1 MQPILEMR
9 QITKRFPGV
18 LASDKVNISL
28 FPGEILA
35 IIGEN
40 GAGKSTLMNI
50 LFGLYQP
57 DEGQIFIKGEP
68 VKMLNPNQ
76 AILKGIGMVHQ
87 HFMLVNP
94 FTVAEN
100 IVLGAEP
107 RRGPLLDIAQAR
119 RNVAEVSERYGLRVK
134 PDAKIEDLPVGV
146 QQRVEIL
153 KILYRGAEIIVLD
166 EPTAVLNPQE
176 IKELYTIMQNL
187 TAQGKSIIF
196 ITHKLNEVM
205 AISQR
210 ITVMRRGKVMGTLV
224 TKDTTP
230 PELANLMVGR
240 QVLLQVSKPA
250 AKLGKTILELKDL
263 VARDIGGE
271 KVLDKISLD
280 IKAGEILGI
289 AGVEGNGQTE
299 LVEVLTGLWRAA
311 SGSVRLNGVD
321 ITNFTARQIK
331 ESKVGHIPEDRQKRG
346 LELDFTVKENLILGF
361 HYRPPFARSGFLDAE
376 QITSH
381 ANRLI
386 EEFDIRTPSSETN
399 TRSLSG
405 GNQQKVIIAREMHQ
419 EPDLLI
425 ASQPSRGVDIGA
437 IEFIHRRLVEHR
449 NAGKAV
455 LLVSPEL
462 SEILS
467 LSDRVAV
474 IYEGRIMGIVMSNA
488 VTEEQIGLMMAG
500 IVPEN
505 MQPAGEGRPDHGRQ

>member
-1 MQPILEMR
+1 MHPILEMR
-9 QITKRFPGV
+9 RITKRFPGV
-18 LASDKVNISL
+18 LASDNVNIDL
-28 FPGEILA
+28 YPGEILA

-57 DEGQIFIKGEP
+57 DEGQVLIKGEP
-68 VKMLNPNQ
+68 VQILNPNQ
-76 AILKGIGMVHQ
+76 AIAQGIGMVHQ

-94 FTVAEN
+94 FTVAES

-107 RRGPLLDIAQAR
+107 RRGLLLDINKARQA
-119 RNVAEVSERYGLRVK
+119 VVDVSERYGLRVK
-134 PDAKIEDLPVGV
+134 PDARIDELPVGI

-176 IKELYTIMQNL
+176 IKELYVIMQNL

-205 AISQR
+205 AVSQR
-210 ITVMRRGKVMGTLV
+210 ITVMRRGKVIGTV
-224 TKDTTP
+224 ATKDTSP
-230 PELANLMVGR
+230 PELANMMVGR
-240 QVLLQVSKPA
+240 KVLLSVEKNE
-250 AKLGKTILELKDL
+250 AKFGDTILEVKDL
-263 VARDIGGE
+263 VARDITGE
-271 KVLDKISLD
+271 KVLDNVSLN
-280 IKAGEILGI
+280 IRSGEILGI

-299 LVEVLTGLWRAA
+299 LVEVLTGLARSA
-311 SGSVRLNGVD
+311 SGTVRLNGVE

-331 ESKVGHIPEDRQKRG
+331 EHKMGHIPEDRQKRG
-346 LELDFTVKENLILGF
+346 LELDFSIKENLIFGF
-361 HYRPPFARSGFLDAE
+361 HYQPPFALKGVLQE
-376 QITSH
+376 QVISEH
-381 ANRLI
+381 ADKLI
-386 EEFDIRTPSSETN
+386 ALFDVRTPNAETN
-399 TRSLSG
+399 ARALSG

-449 NAGKAV
+449 DAGKAV

-462 SEILS
+462 SEVLS

-474 IYEGRIMGIVMSNA
+474 IYEGKIMGIVNSNE
-488 VTEEQIGLMMAG
+488 VTEEELGLMMAG
-500 IVPEN
+500 IKSN
-505 MQPAGEGRPDHGRQ
+505 GAATNGQGGAGNGRQ

>member
-18 LASDKVNISL
+18 LASDNVNISL
-28 FPGEILA
+28 YPGEILA

-57 DEGQIFIKGEP
+57 DEGQILIKGEP
-68 VKMLNPNQ
+68 VKILNPNQ
-76 AILKGIGMVHQ
+76 AIAQGIGMVHQ

-107 RRGPLLDIAQAR
+107 RQGVFLDINKAR
-119 RNVAEVSERYGLRVK
+119 RAVTEVSERYGLRVK
-134 PDAKIEDLPVGV
+134 PDATIEELPVGV

-176 IKELYTIMQNL
+176 IRELYAIMRNL

-196 ITHKLNEVM
+196 ISHKLNEVM
-205 AISQR
+205 ATSQR
-210 ITVMRRGKVMGTLV
+210 VTVMRRGKVMGTV
-224 TKDTTP
+224 STKDTSP
-230 PELANLMVGR
+230 AELANLMVGR
-240 QVLLQVSKPA
+240 HVLLQVDKQPTTV
-250 AKLGKTILELKDL
+250 GKAVLTVANL
-263 VARDIGGE
+263 VAKDTTGE
-271 KVLDKISLD
+271 KLLDQVSFEIR
-280 IKAGEILGI
+280 AGEILGV

-299 LVEVLTGLWRAA
+299 LVEVLTGLRRAS
-311 SGSVRLNGVD
+311 SGTMHLSGLD
-321 ITNFTARQIK
+321 ITQFTARQIK

-346 LELDFTVKENLILGF
+346 LELDFSVKENLIFGF
-361 HYRPPFARSGFLDAE
+361 HYKPPFAEHGFLNQEVMAR
-376 QITSH
+376 H
-381 ANRLI
+381 ADKMI
-386 EEFDIRTPSSETN
+386 AEFDIRTPHAETMV
-399 TRSLSG
+399 RSLSG

-419 EPDLLI
+419 NPDLLI

-437 IEFIHRRLVEHR
+437 IEFIHRRIVAHR
-449 NAGKAV
+449 DAGKAV
-455 LLVSPEL
+455 LLISPEL
-462 SEILS
+462 SEVLS

-474 IYEGRIMGIVMSNA
+474 MYEGKIMGIMNSNE
-488 VTEEQIGLMMAG
+488 VTEEDLGLMMAG
-500 IVPEN
+500 I
-505 MQPAGEGRPDHGRQ
+505 QPKTQNHQEERRPADGK

>member
-18 LASDKVNISL
+18 LASDNVSISL
-28 FPGEILA
+28 YPGEILA

-68 VKMLNPNQ
+68 VKILNPNH
-76 AILKGIGMVHQ
+76 AIAQGIGMVHQ

-107 RRGPLLDIAQAR
+107 RQGVFLDLAKAR
-119 RNVAEVSERYGLRVK
+119 RSVSEVSQRYGLRVK
-134 PDAKIEDLPVGV
+134 PDATIEELPVGV

-176 IKELYTIMQNL
+176 IRELYSIMQNL

-196 ITHKLNEVM
+196 ISHKLNEVM
-205 AISQR
+205 ATSQR
-210 ITVMRRGKVMGTLV
+210 VTVMRRGKVMGTV
-224 TKDTTP
+224 ETKNTSP
-230 PELANLMVGR
+230 AELANLMVGR
-240 QVLLQVSKPA
+240 HVLLQVEKQA
-250 AKLGKTILELKDL
+250 ATLGDAVLTVKDL
-263 VARDIGGE
+263 VTKDETGE
-271 KVLDKISLD
+271 KLLDNVSFTIR
-280 IKAGEILGI
+280 AGEILGV

-299 LVEVLTGLWRAA
+299 LVEVLTGLRRAS
-311 SGSVRLNGVD
+311 SGSVRLGATEV
-321 ITNFTARQIK
+321 TQFTARQIK
-331 ESKVGHIPEDRQKRG
+331 EHKVGHIPEDRQKRG
-346 LELDFTVKENLILGF
+346 LELDFSVEENLIFGF
-361 HYRPPFARSGFLDAE
+361 HYRPPFAEHGLLNLSA
-376 QITSH
+376 IANH
-381 ANRLI
+381 ANKMI
-386 EEFDIRTPSSETN
+386 EEFDIRTPHAETMV
-399 TRSLSG
+399 RSLSG

-419 EPDLLI
+419 NPDLLI

-437 IEFIHRRLVEHR
+437 IEFIHRRIVAHR
-449 NAGKAV
+449 DAGKAV

-462 SEILS
+462 SEVLS

-474 IYEGRIMGIVMSNA
+474 MYEGQIMGIMNSRE
-488 VTEEQIGLMMAG
+488 VTEEDLGLMMAG
-500 IVPEN
+500 IRPEP
-505 MQPAGEGRPDHGRQ
+505 QHQLDERRPIDDK

>member
-1 MQPILEMR
+1 
-9 QITKRFPGV
+9 
-18 LASDKVNISL
+18 
-28 FPGEILA
+28 
-35 IIGEN
+35 
-40 GAGKSTLMNI
+40 
-50 LFGLYQP
+50 
-57 DEGQIFIKGEP
+57 
-68 VKMLNPNQ
+68 
-76 AILKGIGMVHQ
+76 
-87 HFMLVNP
+87 
-94 FTVAEN
+94 
-100 IVLGAEP
+100 
-107 RRGPLLDIAQAR
+107 
-119 RNVAEVSERYGLRVK
+119 
-134 PDAKIEDLPVGV
+134 
-146 QQRVEIL
+146 
-153 KILYRGAEIIVLD
+153 
-166 EPTAVLNPQE
+166 
-176 IKELYTIMQNL
+176 
-187 TAQGKSIIF
+187 
-196 ITHKLNEVM
+196 
-205 AISQR
+205 
-210 ITVMRRGKVMGTLV
+210 
-224 TKDTTP
+224 
-230 PELANLMVGR
+230 MVGR
-240 QVLLQVSKPA
+240 HVLLQVSKPA
-250 AKLGKTILELKDL
+250 AKLGRTILEVKDL
-263 VARDIGGE
+263 VARDVSGE
-271 KVLDKISLD
+271 KVLDNINFH
-280 IKAGEILGI
+280 IKSGEILGI

-311 SGSVRLNGVD
+311 SGSVRLNGAD

-346 LELDFTVKENLILGF
+346 LELDFTVKENLIFGF

-376 QITSH
+376 LITSH

-386 EEFDIRTPSSETN
+386 EEFDIRTPNAETN

-500 IVPEN
+500 IMPED
-505 MQPAGEGRPDHGRQ
+505 MQQAGEGRPGHDGQ

>member
-18 LASDKVNISL
+18 LASDSVNISL
-28 FPGEILA
+28 YPGEILA

-68 VKMLNPNQ
+68 VKILNPNQ
-76 AILKGIGMVHQ
+76 AIAQGIGMVHQ

-107 RRGPLLDIAQAR
+107 RQGILLDIDKAR
-119 RNVAEVSERYGLRVK
+119 KAVSEVSHRHGLRVK
-134 PDAKIEDLPVGV
+134 PDATIAELPVGV

-176 IKELYTIMQNL
+176 IRELYAIMQNL
-187 TAQGKSIIF
+187 TSQGKSIIF
-196 ITHKLNEVM
+196 ISHKLNEVM
-205 AISQR
+205 ATSQR
-210 ITVMRRGKVMGTLV
+210 VTVMRRGKVMGTV
-224 TKDTTP
+224 ATKDTSP
-230 PELANLMVGR
+230 AELANLMVGR
-240 QVLLQVSKPA
+240 HVLLQVDKKPTEVGHTVLA
-250 AKLGKTILELKDL
+250 VEDL
-263 VARDIGGE
+263 VAKDVAGD
-271 KVLDKISLD
+271 KLLDRVSFE
-280 IKAGEILGI
+280 IKAGEILGV

-299 LVEVLTGLWRAA
+299 LVEVLTGLRRAS
-311 SGSVRLNGVD
+311 SGAVLLNGQN
-321 ITNFTARQIK
+321 ITQFTARQIK
-331 ESKVGHIPEDRQKRG
+331 ENKVGHIPEDRQKRG
-346 LELDFTVKENLILGF
+346 LELDFSVQENLIFGF
-361 HYRPPFARSGFLDAE
+361 HYKPPFAEHGFLNLAVMA
-376 QITSH
+376 SH
-381 ANRLI
+381 ADKMI
-386 EEFDIRTPSSETN
+386 DEFDIRTPHSETMV
-399 TRSLSG
+399 RSLSG

-419 EPDLLI
+419 NPDLLI

-437 IEFIHRRLVEHR
+437 IEFIHRRIVAHR
-449 NAGKAV
+449 DAGKAV
-455 LLVSPEL
+455 LLISPEL

-474 IYEGRIMGIVMSNA
+474 MYEGQIMGILNSSE
-488 VTEEQIGLMMAG
+488 VTEEQLGLMMAG
-500 IVPEN
+500 IRPPHQQHLEERS
-505 MQPAGEGRPDHGRQ
+505 PAYDR